1 MQQLNDLTRTQKIE
15 LKKKE
20 GRVLTHVYQQ
30 SGFTFNKKLDSSL
43 LRGKRKISCLAK
55 KRHAFEKRRF
65 PTFL

>member
-20 GRVLTHVYQQ
+20 GRVLTHAYQQ

-43 LRGKRKISCLAK
+43 LRGKRKRK
-55 KRHAFEKRRF
+55 KSVIIF
-65 PTFL
+65 